1 MFRFYLPSEVAIA
14 MRRLLFTTGLV
25 LLAVSSTLAQ
35 NPGASSAKP
44 AEISSFDLTAIDK
57 SVDPCQDFYHYAC
70 GTWLKNNPIPPDQS
84 SWGRFNELHERNQTI
99 LRDILEKQSVDNP
112 GRDRVNQKIGD
123 YYYSCMD
130 EAAIEAKG
138 TAPIKPYIDQINSMK
153 DKSELPTVLG
163 GLHRAGA
170 NAFFGFGSQPDFKDS
185 KVNIASADQGGM
197 SLPDRDYYF
206 KTDVKSVELREKLEQ
221 HIAKTFELYGESP
234 AKALADAK
242 IVMQI
247 ETALAKNSLDRT
259 EQRDPEKIYHKM
271 SVADLQKLSPAFA
284 WNEYFTTI
292 QPPTFDSL
300 NVGEPDFVK
309 GMNTIIASNNLD
321 DIKTYLRW
329 QTLRAASPMLPK
341 AFVEEDFNFY
351 GKTLRGAKE
360 LRPRW
365 KRCVQYTDNDLGEA
379 LGQAYVAV
387 AFPPEAKARTLQ
399 MVHELEAALKQDI
412 TELSWMTPE
421 TKKQALEKLSR
432 IDNKIGYPNSWRDY
446 SLLNIVRGDAMGN
459 SMRAN
464 QFEFNR
470 QLKKIGAAVDR
481 NEWGMTPPTV
491 NAYYNPLENN
501 VNFPAGILQ
510 PPFYD
515 QKADDAVNFGGIG
528 MVIGHELTHG
538 FDDEGSQFDPDGNLK
553 NWWTAK
559 DKEQFDALEQCFVN
573 EYDSFVVVDDVHEK
587 GKLTLGENT
596 ADNGGIRIAHM
607 ALLDV
612 MGTTPL
618 QEVDGFTPEQRFFIS
633 YAQIWCQNQTPEAA
647 RLQALTNE
655 HSAPQF
661 RVNGVLSNMPEFA
674 KAFGCKPDSPMV
686 RKPACR
692 AW

>member
-1 MFRFYLPSEVAIA
+1 
-14 MRRLLFTTGLV
+14 MRRLLYTAVVV
-25 LLAVSSTLAQ
+25 LLAASFAAAQ
-35 NPGASSAKP
+35 NSGAGSAKP
-44 AEISSFDLTAIDK
+44 AEYSSFDLTAIDK

-99 LRDILEKQSVDNP
+99 LRGILEKQSADSSS
-112 GRDRVNQKIGD
+112 RDAVNQKIGD

-138 TAPIKPYIDQINSMK
+138 TAPVKPYIDQIDSMK
-153 DKSELPTVLG
+153 DKAELPTVLG

-206 KTDVKSVELREKLEQ
+206 KTDAKSVELRQKLEQ
-221 HIAKTFELYGESP
+221 HIAKTFELYGEPP
-234 AKALADAK
+234 AKAAADAK
-242 IVMQI
+242 TVMQI

-271 SVADLQKLSPAFA
+271 SVADLQKLSPSFA
-284 WNEYFTTI
+284 WNQYFTTLE
-292 QPPTFDSL
+292 PPKFDSL

-309 GMNTIIASNNLD
+309 AMNTIIATNSLD

-329 QTLRAASPMLPK
+329 QTLRGASPVLPK

-412 TELSWMTPE
+412 TELSWMTPD

-432 IDNKIGYPNSWRDY
+432 IDNKIGYPNKWRDY
-446 SLLNIVRGDAMGN
+446 SSLDIVRGDAMGN
-459 SMRAN
+459 SVRAN

-470 QLKKIGAAVDR
+470 QLKKIGTAVDR

-538 FDDEGSQFDPDGNLK
+538 FDDEGSQFDADGNLK
-553 NWWTAK
+553 NWWTPK
-559 DKEQFDALEQCFVN
+559 DKEQFDTLEQCFVN

-618 QEVDGFTPEQRFFIS
+618 KETDGYTPDQRFFIS
-633 YAQIWCQNQTPEAA
+633 YGQIWCQNHTPEAA

-655 HSAPQF
+655 HSLPQF
-661 RVNGVLSNMPEFA
+661 RVNGVVSNSDAFA
-674 KAFGCKPDSPMV
+674 KAFSCKPGSAMV

-692 AW
+692 VW

>member
-1 MFRFYLPSEVAIA
+1 

-35 NPGASSAKP
+35 SAGASSAKP

-70 GTWLKNNPIPPDQS
+70 GNWLKNNPIPPDQS
-84 SWGRFNELHERNQTI
+84 SWGRFNELHERNQMI

-112 GRDRVNQKIGD
+112 GRDAVNQKIGD

-138 TAPIKPYIDQINSMK
+138 TAPVKPYIDKIDSMK

-206 KTDVKSVELREKLEQ
+206 KSDAKSVELREKLEQ

-234 AKALADAK
+234 AKAAADAK
-242 IVMQI
+242 TVMQI

-271 SVADLQKLSPAFA
+271 SVADLEKLSPAFA
-284 WNEYFTTI
+284 WNEYFTTL

-432 IDNKIGYPNSWRDY
+432 IDNKIGYPNKWRDY
-446 SLLNIVRGDAMGN
+446 SSLNIVRGDAMGN

-470 QLKKIGAAVDR
+470 QLKKIGTAVDR

-553 NWWTAK
+553 NWWTPK

-618 QEVDGFTPEQRFFIS
+618 KEMDGYTPEQRFFIS

-647 RLQALTNE
+647 RLRALTDE

-661 RVNGVLSNMPEFA
+661 RVNGVLSNTPDFA

-692 AW
+692 VW

>member
-1 MFRFYLPSEVAIA
+1 
-14 MRRLLFTTGLV
+14 MRRLLMLSS
-25 LLAVSSTLAQ
+25 LLLLTASFALAQ
-35 NPGASSAKP
+35 TEVPKP
-44 AEISSFDLTAIDK
+44 IASFDLTAIDK
-57 SVDPCQDFYHYAC
+57 TVDPCQDFYHYAC

-84 SWGRFNELHERNQTI
+84 SWGRFNELHEHNQTI
-99 LRDILEKQSVDNP
+99 LRGILDKQSVDNP
-112 GRDRVNQKIGD
+112 GRDAVNQKIGD

-138 TAPIKPYIDQINSMK
+138 TAPVKAYIEQIDSMK
-153 DKSELPTVLG
+153 DKAELPTVLG

-206 KTDVKSVELREKLEQ
+206 KTDPKSVELRQKLEQ
-221 HIAKTFELYGESP
+221 HIAKTFELYGEPP
-234 AKALADAK
+234 AKAAADAK
-242 IVMQI
+242 TVMQI
-247 ETALAKNSLDRT
+247 ETVLAKNSLDRT

-271 SVADLQKLSPAFA
+271 SVADLQKLSPSFR

-309 GMNTIIASNNLD
+309 GMNTIIATNNLD
-321 DIKTYLRW
+321 DLKTYLRW

-412 TELSWMTPE
+412 SELSWMTPD

-432 IDNKIGYPNSWRDY
+432 IDNKIGYPNKWRDY
-446 SLLNIVRGDAMGN
+446 STLNIVRDDAFGN
-459 SMRAN
+459 SVRAN
-464 QFEFNR
+464 QFEFKR
-470 QLKKIGAAVDR
+470 QLKKIGTAVDR
-481 NEWGMTPPTV
+481 SEWDMTPPTV

-538 FDDEGSQFDPDGNLK
+538 FDDEGSQFDADGNLK
-553 NWWTAK
+553 NWWTPK
-559 DKEQFDALEQCFVN
+559 DKAEFDKLEECFVN
-573 EYDSFVVVDDVHEK
+573 EYDSFVVIDDVHEK

-612 MGTTPL
+612 MGTAPLKDMDGYTP
-618 QEVDGFTPEQRFFIS
+618 DQRFFIS
-633 YAQIWCQNQTPEAA
+633 YGQIWCQNQTPEAA

-661 RVNGVLSNMPEFA
+661 RVNGVVSNSADFA
-674 KAFGCKPDSPMV
+674 KAFGCKAGSPMV

-692 AW
+692 VW

>member
-14 MRRLLFTTGLV
+14 MRRLLYTTGVV

-35 NPGASSAKP
+35 NSGASSAKP
-44 AEISSFDLTAIDK
+44 AQISSFDLTAIDK
-57 SVDPCQDFYHYAC
+57 SVDPCQDFYHFAC

-112 GRDRVNQKIGD
+112 GRDPVNQKIGD
-123 YYYSCMD
+123 YYHSCMD

-170 NAFFGFGSQPDFKDS
+170 NAFFGFSSQPDFKDS

-206 KTDVKSVELREKLEQ
+206 KTDAKSVELREKLEQ
-221 HIAKTFELYGESP
+221 HIAKTFELYGEPP
-234 AKALADAK
+234 AKARVDAK
-242 IVMQI
+242 TVMQI

-284 WNEYFTTI
+284 WNEYFTSI

-309 GMNTIIASNNLD
+309 GLNTIIASNNLD

-399 MVHELEAALKQDI
+399 MVHELEAALQQDI

-432 IDNKIGYPNSWRDY
+432 IDNKIGYPNTWRDY
-446 SLLNIVRGDAMGN
+446 GSLNIVRGDAMGN

-470 QLKKIGAAVDR
+470 QLKKIGTAVDR

-553 NWWTAK
+553 NWWTPK

-596 ADNGGIRIAHM
+596 ADNGGIRIAHL

-618 QEVDGFTPEQRFFIS
+618 KEVDGFSPEQRFFIS

-661 RVNGVLSNMPEFA
+661 RVNGVLSNSADFA
-674 KAFGCKPDSPMV
+674 KAFACRPDSPMV

-692 AW
+692 VW

>member
-1 MFRFYLPSEVAIA
+1 
-14 MRRLLFTTGLV
+14 MRRLLCTAVVV
-25 LLAVSSTLAQ
+25 LLAASFAVAQ
-35 NPGASSAKP
+35 NSGASSTKP
-44 AEISSFDLTAIDK
+44 TEYSSFDLTAIDK

-99 LRDILEKQSVDNP
+99 LRGILEKQSADSSS
-112 GRDRVNQKIGD
+112 RDAVNQKIGD

-138 TAPIKPYIDQINSMK
+138 TAPVKPYIDQIESMK
-153 DKSELPTVLG
+153 DKAELPTVLG

-206 KTDVKSVELREKLEQ
+206 KTDAKSVELRTKLEQ
-221 HIAKTFELYGESP
+221 HIAKTFELYGEPP
-234 AKALADAK
+234 AKAEADAK
-242 IVMQI
+242 TVMQI
-247 ETALAKNSLDRT
+247 ETALAKSSLDRT

-271 SVADLQKLSPAFA
+271 SVADLQKLSPSFA
-284 WNEYFTTI
+284 WNQYFTTI
-292 QPPTFDSL
+292 EPPKFDSL

-309 GMNTIIASNNLD
+309 AMNTIIATNNLD

-329 QTLRAASPMLPK
+329 QTLRGASPVLPK
-341 AFVEEDFNFY
+341 AFVEEDFSFY

-412 TELSWMTPE
+412 TELSWMTPD

-432 IDNKIGYPNSWRDY
+432 IDNKIGYPNKWRDY
-446 SLLNIVRGDAMGN
+446 SSLDIVRGDAMGN
-459 SMRAN
+459 SVRAN

-470 QLKKIGAAVDR
+470 QLKKIGTAVDR

-538 FDDEGSQFDPDGNLK
+538 FDDEGSQFDADGNLK
-553 NWWTAK
+553 NWWTPK
-559 DKEQFDALEQCFVN
+559 DKEQFDTLEQCFVN

-618 QEVDGFTPEQRFFIS
+618 KETDGYTPDQRFFIS
-633 YAQIWCQNQTPEAA
+633 YGQIWCQNHTPEAA
-647 RLQALTNE
+647 RLQALSNE
-655 HSAPQF
+655 HSLPQF
-661 RVNGVLSNMPEFA
+661 RVNGVVSNSDAFA
-674 KAFGCKPDSPMV
+674 KAFSCKPGSAMV

-692 AW
+692 VW